1 MDRAG
6 HTAHVPTH
14 HSRTRSPD
22 AMRNSLSLNRTNCSF
37 AKSAKS
43 LLILE
48 LDNLDP
54 PVRSVSEILY
64 ESRTFVVAASNE
76 DQYRAWLRTTKRAIL
91 AKAMNRHL
99 ARDLNTE
106 IESSKHVLRVVTRKH
121 ALSDGSLSSKSKHP
135 SKRPK
140 VSRIVS
146 APVSFVP
153 VIDVPE
159 PAEPV
164 I

>member
-1 MDRAG
+1 
-6 HTAHVPTH
+6 
-14 HSRTRSPD
+14 
-22 AMRNSLSLNRTNCSF
+22 MRNSLSLNRTNCSF

-43 LLILE
+43 FLILE

-106 IESSKHVLRVVTRKH
+106 IESSKHVLRDSVIQTFRSMRSAV
-121 ALSDGSLSSKSKHP
+121 KSGT
-135 SKRPK
+135 
-140 VSRIVS
+140 IVL
-146 APVSFVP
+146 
-153 VIDVPE
+153 INYN
-159 PAEPV
+159 
-164 I
+164 IKKK